1 MSNEKLLATTV
12 MDDGVI
18 ELSSTCESPP
28 AGQPSPEKTVD
39 QAASFDDLEL
49 SQFGLNVPDSW
60 LSSESVDSIKRRG
73 IDMFS
78 KSDDAAMLLKN
89 ELTDLKESET
99 AANSNANN
107 ADDSTGTGAD
117 AIKIKHME
125 EAEQQDGFSLQGM
138 VGKYWN
144 EAKKDPALRQ
154 QYEQV
159 GKSYKAQ
166 REFRMKWLKT
176 TLETITKK
184 KPKSRSRRRS
194 QKIRV
199 PMSPSTSLSIGR
211 AERDDPKQSQL
222 PSATRFVASSFTKL
236 ARKLALER
244 LGFYSIA

>member
-60 LSSESVDSIKRRG
+60 LSSESVNSIKLRG
-73 IDMFS
+73 LEMLV

-99 AANSNANN
+99 AANSNASN
-107 ADDSTGTGAD
+107 ADDSTVTGAD
-117 AIKIKHME
+117 AVKLKHME
-125 EAEQQDGFSLQGM
+125 DADHQGGFSLQGM
-138 VGKYWN
+138 VGKDWN
-144 EAKKDPALRQ
+144 EAKKDPVLRP
-154 QYEQV
+154 QYDEV

-166 REFRMKWLKT
+166 REFRMKWLTT
-176 TLETITKK
+176 TLRTITEN
-184 KPKSRSRRRS
+184 
-194 QKIRV
+194 QG
-199 PMSPSTSLSIGR
+199 T
-211 AERDDPKQSQL
+211 
-222 PSATRFVASSFTKL
+222 
-236 ARKLALER
+236 
-244 LGFYSIA
+244 